1 MKKLFT
7 ILTFAALTLATSD
20 ISAQAFTK
28 ESKQI
33 SIGLG
38 GANMLHFG
46 TWDRNVYGY
55 YGTAFSPITGQL
67 SVQGEFG
74 VHKYVGVGFNVGIGG
89 RARSSYVVGPYGVTG
104 WGYASEFNIPLGA
117 IANFHFYQLIADKT
131 GKGGKMHSDKLDIY
145 AGLNLGTGV
154 AIHPADPYYFG
165 NTTQVSA
172 LFWVGPQVGINY
184 FFTPKLGVKGE
195 FGYGKT
201 WVNAGLVFNL

>member
-7 ILTFAALTLATSD
+7 IFTFAALTLTTSE
-20 ISAQAFTK
+20 IHAQAFTK

-38 GANMLHFG
+38 GADMWHFG
-46 TWDRNVYGY
+46 TWDRSVYGY
-55 YGTAFSPITGQL
+55 YGTAFAPITGQL

-89 RARSSYVVGPYGVTG
+89 RARTAARLSPYGYAYSY
-104 WGYASEFNIPLGA
+104 GYSAEFNIPLGA

-154 AIHPADPYYFG
+154 AIHPADSYYF

-172 LFWVGPQVGINY
+172 LFWAGPQVGINY

-201 WVNAGLVFNL
+201 FVNAGLVFNL

>member
-7 ILTFAALTLATSD
+7 ILTFAALTMATSEV
-20 ISAQAFTK
+20 SAQAFDK
-28 ESKQI
+28 SSKQI

-38 GANMLHFG
+38 GANMWHFG
-46 TWDRNVYGY
+46 TWDRSVYGY
-55 YGTAFSPITGQL
+55 YGTAFAPITGQL
-67 SVQGEFG
+67 SVQGEFA

-89 RARSSYVVGPYGVTG
+89 RARSSWRAGLYPGLYSYG
-104 WGYASEFNIPLGA
+104 YSAEFNIPIGA

-154 AIHPADPYYFG
+154 AIHPADQLYF

-172 LFWVGPQVGINY
+172 LFWAGPQVGINY
-184 FFTPKLGVKGE
+184 WFNPKIGVKGE

-201 WVNAGLVFNL
+201 FVNAGIVFNM

>member
-7 ILTFAALTLATSD
+7 IFTFAALTLATSE
-20 ISAQAFTK
+20 IKAQAWTK

-38 GANMLHFG
+38 AADMWHFG
-46 TWDRNVYGY
+46 TWDRTVYGY
-55 YGTAFSPITGQL
+55 YGTAFAPITGQL

-89 RARSSYVVGPYGVTG
+89 RSHPRYATVWTPGYVYGYG
-104 WGYASEFNIPLGA
+104 SEFNIPLGA

-154 AIHPADPYYFG
+154 AIHPADGGYF
-165 NTTQVSA
+165 TSTQISA
-172 LFWVGPQVGINY
+172 LFWAGPQLGINY
-184 FFTPKLGVKGE
+184 FFTPKIGVKGE

-201 WVNAGLVFNL
+201 FVNAGVVFNL